1 MTLPAMPFVSRK
13 SLVSFGALVV
23 LASVIAVGFL
33 WSGLYDVGADDP
45 HLAPVHAALQTLRER
60 SIAARA
66 DDLEV
71 PDLSDLALIRQGA
84 GNYAAMCT
92 GCHLAPGESPTELS
106 RGLYP
111 SPPEF
116 ARGGLATPARQFW
129 VIKHGIK
136 ASGMPAWG
144 KSMDDRAIWG
154 LVAFVQ
160 RLPRLDAAAY
170 HALVE
175 SSEGHSHAAGVA
187 DGMTTEPH
195 HDHAPLSVAGNAL
208 RLRATP
214 LEAQR

>member
-1 MTLPAMPFVSRK
+1 MPFVSRK
-13 SLVSFGALVV
+13 SLVSFALL
-23 LASVIAVGFL
+23 LALSSAIAIGFL

-66 DDLEV
+66 DSLAV
-71 PDLSDLALIRQGA
+71 PDLSDVALIRQGA
-84 GNYAAMCT
+84 GNYEAMCT
-92 GCHLAPGESPTELS
+92 GCHLAPGESATELS

-144 KSMDDRAIWG
+144 KSMDDHAIWG

-170 HALVE
+170 HELVE
-175 SSEGHSHAAGVA
+175 SSEGHSHGPGEAG
-187 DGMTTEPH
+187 GMTMAEHH
-195 HDHAPLSVAGNAL
+195 HDHAHMHE
-208 RLRATP
+208 
-214 LEAQR
+214 EAPAPAQAAEPAEKHSP